1 MKGILNKRKAK
12 RSIIRIKVF
21 DTGNDDL
28 IGTTIDLNA
37 TGMLLVG
44 PREFQLGDEV
54 SVRLEHTYDPRK
66 NIVIP
71 AKLVWHMTSVKAGM
85 FNSGFYFS
93 NTTPEQTRFIEA
105 LIEELAM

>member
-21 DTGNDDL
+21 DAGTDKL
-28 IGTTIDLNA
+28 IGNTVDLNA

-44 PREFQLGDEV
+44 PEDFQLGNEI

-66 NIVIP
+66 NIVIM
-71 AKLVWHMTSVKAGM
+71 AKVVWHMASVKLGM
-85 FNSGFYFS
+85 FNTGFYFEA
-93 NTTPEQTRFIEA
+93 TPEQTQLIET